1 MFIGVGLGL
10 IGALLYRVRG
20 GLLDAYIWNSTQLAR
35 LIWAG
40 PTAILVWYGTTPYAS
55 TSEIPYANLVLLV
68 LSFFGSCAFFG
79 SGAHSVMDKALWD
92 EQWLKGNKPDDVE
105 NYTSWWLPDLFGG
118 KPNIHWLEEDL
129 IRYHMFGKSTEGIV
143 RNALAI
149 FPIII
154 INPFVALIF
163 IGSGILWG
171 PLFNVAWKMNS
182 KELSGWNIG
191 ELFCGFISW
200 FVLGFFLYGHGT

>member
-68 LSFFGSCAFFG
+68 LSFFGSLALFG
-79 SGAHSVMDKALWD
+79 HGAHMVFDFDLWKA
-92 EQWLKGNKPDDVE
+92 QWLKGNKPDDTE
-105 NYTSWWLPDLFGG
+105 MLTSWWLPDAFGG
-118 KPNIHWLEEDL
+118 KPNALWQDDDF
-129 IRYHMFGKSTEGIV
+129 IRYHMYGMGFIGVV
-143 RNALAI
+143 RNGLAI
-149 FPIII
+149 FPILL
-154 INPFVALIF
+154 INPFVAIVYTLSGLLHGSVYYMGWQIPPIKPLSTLGSQNAELF
-163 IGSGILWG
+163 IGFLSWG
-171 PLFNVAWKMNS
+171 L
-182 KELSGWNIG
+182 LG
-191 ELFCGFISW
+191 
-200 FVLGFFLYGHGT
+200 VLLYG